1 MIAHAD
7 IHQMPL
13 PDKLALLEVLWA
25 DLSAEPMQIEIP
37 QWHKDIL
44 DERLQAAESRDIE
57 DISWETAKDQIRD
70 MIR

>member
-7 IHQMPL
+7 IRQMPL